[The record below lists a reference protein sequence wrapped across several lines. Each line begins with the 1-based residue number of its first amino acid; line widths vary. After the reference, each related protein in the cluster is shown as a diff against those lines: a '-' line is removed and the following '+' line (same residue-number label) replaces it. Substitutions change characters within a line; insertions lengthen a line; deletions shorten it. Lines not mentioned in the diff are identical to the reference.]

1 MAENAKGRIAE
12 LERLIAVSER
22 EMQQL
27 KTNLQREMKA
37 KRELYAI
44 TQEFIRI
51 NIQLLKAQH
60 PPEVR
65 EAAER
70 LLAEAKASFSGPNII

>member
-1 MAENAKGRIAE
+1 MADDDKERITD
-12 LERLIAVSER
+12 LERLIAVLER

-27 KTNLQREMKA
+27 KTDLQREMKA

-44 TQEFIRI
+44 TQEFISI

-70 LLAEAKASFSGPNII
+70 LLAEAKASFGGPNII

>member
-1 MAENAKGRIAE
+1 MADDDKERITD
-12 LERLIAVSER
+12 LKRLIAVLER

-27 KTNLQREMKA
+27 KADLQREMKG

-44 TQEFIRI
+44 TQEFISI

-70 LLAEAKASFSGPNII
+70 LLAEAKASFGGPNII